1 MVGEN
6 GLETMTRAH
15 FDFVAY
21 VHEHCDH
28 EACTLN
34 GRIELRY
41 CPKRSYQNEFWCRVM
56 YCWQTR
62 AQPIVRNA
70 SWMSARRS

>member
-41 CPKRSYQNEFWCRVM
+41 CPKCEPALPEGFAAAPVLAES
-56 YCWQTR
+56 
-62 AQPIVRNA
+62 
-70 SWMSARRS
+70 